1 MENKTTK
8 QFTIWDSIVLLV
20 LLLILTPFLLSI
32 LESIIKQDYYI
43 FFVNLLLSIAVL
55 WGIKKYIKKLF
66 LNYKDPKTKSRTISL
81 SVIILII
88 VGYFL
93 LCLSRFFN

>member
-20 LLLILTPFLLSI
+20 LLLILTPFLLNV
-32 LESIIKQDYYI
+32 LENIIKQDYYI

-66 LNYKDPKTKSRTISL
+66 LNYKDPKTKNRTISF

-93 LCLSRFFN
+93 LCLSGFFN